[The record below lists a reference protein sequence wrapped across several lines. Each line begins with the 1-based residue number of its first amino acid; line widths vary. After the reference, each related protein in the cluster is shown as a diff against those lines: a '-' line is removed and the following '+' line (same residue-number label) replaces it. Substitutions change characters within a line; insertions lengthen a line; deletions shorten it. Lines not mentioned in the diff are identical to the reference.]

1 MSQTRA
7 SPRVTD
13 QKLCAFDVFA
23 GLCVRGDLTHIEKV
37 NLLEELHRRLPGAG
51 FGELAHALRI
61 LAAMTPQQRE
71 VLIDESMELLLR
83 CEG

>member
-1 MSQTRA
+1 MRQARES
-7 SPRVTD
+7 SRVTE

-23 GLCVRGDLTHIEKV
+23 GLCVRGDLTQVDKI
-37 NLLEELHRRLPGAG
+37 NLSENLHGRLPGAG

-71 VLIDESMELLLR
+71 ALVDESMELLLK